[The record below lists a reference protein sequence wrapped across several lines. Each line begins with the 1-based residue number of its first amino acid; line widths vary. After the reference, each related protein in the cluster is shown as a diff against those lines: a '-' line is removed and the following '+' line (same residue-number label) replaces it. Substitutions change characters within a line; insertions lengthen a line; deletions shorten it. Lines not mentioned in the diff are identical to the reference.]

1 MSHIRLYV
9 LNKWKPH
16 SAKQDQALFSPKPI
30 TIVATGIQWG
40 KTTIGALFI
49 KRLMHKH
56 IDERDNFIITA
67 PTYKIMQQATLP
79 EFLRVMNNCGTY
91 HKGDAFFK
99 MHSGGTC
106 WFRTGTDAN
115 SVVGIT
121 NVRGVWGDEAG
132 LYSLYFHENLQARAS
147 VKMAPMI
154 YTTSPYSLNWIYSDY
169 IRPFHKGKLPE
180 DAVVIQA
187 QSRENPYFQKAEF
200 NRKKATMDPRRFN
213 MIYGGEFHK
222 IEGLVYSSFDENSHI
237 IDKMDLDPRSVFVA
251 GVDWGYTNP
260 AVILTFAVTPDD
272 GVFLVS
278 EWYQSSKRISE
289 MVEVAR
295 RLKNVYNIER
305 FYCDPSSPANIAEF
319 NKAKLTAIPADN
331 DIRPGIDAFYELIS
345 TDRFHVFED
354 VAPHFVDEISM
365 YHYPEGQDVTADKDV
380 KEQMPVKQND
390 HAMDA
395 ARYPIYAM
403 HKSRGL
409 FNKRTP
415 GVATGQK
422 IDTRYHVMDDLLKQ
436 GFDNEE
442 YDW

>member
-1 MSHIRLYV
+1 MAQTLFR
-9 LNKWKPH
+9 PH
-16 SAKQDQALFSPKPI
+16 SKKQDDAIFSDKLLTFLF
-30 TIVATGIQWG
+30 TGIQFG
-40 KTTIGALFI
+40 KTTAGALWM
-49 KRLMHKH
+49 KKLMHKFT
-56 IDERDNFIITA
+56 DERDNFIIAA
-67 PTYKIMQQATLP
+67 PTYKILQQATLP
-79 EFLRVMNNCGTY
+79 EFLRVMKDCGIY
-91 HKGDAFFK
+91 HKGDSYFK

-106 WFRTGTDAN
+106 WMRTSTDSN

-121 NVRGVWGDEAG
+121 NVRGIYGDEVG
-132 LYSLYFHENLQARAS
+132 LYPLYFHENLQARAS
-147 VKMAPMI
+147 IKEAPI
-154 YTTSPYSLNWIYSDY
+154 LYTSSPYALNWCYSDY
-169 IRPFHKGKLPE
+169 LRPRNKNPDFMKDEVLI
-180 DAVVIQA
+180 IQA
-187 QSRENPYFQKAEF
+187 KSNENPYFPAKEF
-200 NRKKATMDPRRFN
+200 ERKKATMDPRRSN

-237 IDKMDLDPRSVFVA
+237 IDKMDLDPRAVYVS

-436 GFDNEE
+436 GFEDEE